1 MREDDWLQSVFTLQI
16 KSLCTGLICSL
27 CAKLFEFPTW
37 HILLWRIFPF
47 LMRQSRVLCH
57 KVINS
62 RKRLNIKNLLIFI
75 FLSEIY
81 DFKNPIQWNFFHC
94 IMLSNFQLYCL
105 IRREKYIII
114 DVIFSL
120 FHYKHTFFICLFN
133 NTSKPPYL

>member
-94 IMLSNFQLYCL
+94 IMLSNFAHLKINFCCEVFDKVFLLKQSFFKFQYLSKYC
-105 IRREKYIII
+105 II
-114 DVIFSL
+114 F
-120 FHYKHTFFICLFN
+120 
-133 NTSKPPYL
+133 